1 MRVDAHPAFH
11 SGLVIPQAREGRE
24 LREPSLDSVP
34 IRILMDSDSPP
45 ASPPDRSDL
54 ARVEELLERC
64 WRELD
69 TTDLNVKLTDI
80 VRLLEFKSRLRPAA
94 DAEAVFWSLINQLRR
109 EELADRPH
117 ESR

>member
-1 MRVDAHPAFH
+1 MRIESHPVLHF
-11 SGLVIPQAREGRE
+11 GDVIPTPGKCRETEEHGT
-24 LREPSLDSVP
+24 DSAP

-45 ASPPDRSDL
+45 ASPADRSDL

-94 DAEAVFWSLINQLRR
+94 DAEAVFWSLIHQLRR
-109 EELADRPH
+109 EELADPPH